1 MSSSAQ
7 TLPHWDMSVIYPSL
21 NSPEFAEGFQA
32 LVQSITDLEQIFD
45 THNIAE
51 REAAPLDD
59 ATVQAFETVIERY
72 NAVLYDHRTISAYIS
87 SFTTTNS
94 RDNEAQNKLSQLQ
107 QQTVR
112 LTLLDTRFTAWI
124 GSLDVE
130 ALIERSQVAQDHAFM
145 LRQSKLQAEHLMSP
159 AEEALAAELSVS
171 ASTAWAKLHSN
182 LTSQLIVPFERD
194 GKAEDLPMSM
204 IRNLAFEAD
213 RDVRRKAYE
222 AEIASWEQAALP
234 LATALNSIKGEV
246 NTLSKRRGWESP
258 LAAACFDNNI
268 DRETLDAMMHAARES
283 FPDFRRYLHA
293 KARAIGVEKLTWYDL
308 FAPVGTSSK
317 VWNFDVATDFIVEQF
332 GSFSNKMS
340 EFAQRA
346 FRENWVDAEPR
357 PGKRDGA
364 YCMAVRKDESRV
376 FSNFKP
382 AFGGMS
388 TLAHELGHA
397 YHNLNLA
404 ERTML
409 QRATPMVLAE
419 TASIFC
425 ETIVRNA
432 AMQQSDTQ
440 EQISILEAT
449 LESACQV
456 VVDISSRF
464 IFEQSVFEAR
474 EQSELSVDDFCRLML
489 DAQRE
494 TYGEGLDQQV
504 LHPYMWA
511 VKGHYYSGGRSFYNF
526 PYMFGLL
533 FGLGLY
539 ARYQED
545 AESFKRG
552 YDELLSSTGL
562 ADAATLA
569 ARFDIDIRTPDFW
582 RSSLDIIRADIQRF
596 EELIQPGLEWGGKQ
610 EAEPDER

>member
-21 NSPEFAEGFQA
+21 TSPEFAEGFQA

-72 NAVLYDHRTISAYIS
+72 NAVLYDHRTVSAYIS

-124 GSLDVE
+124 GSLNVE
-130 ALIERSQVAQDHAFM
+130 ALIERSQVARDHTFM
-145 LRQSKLQAEHLMSP
+145 LRQSKIQAEHLMSP

-213 RDVRRKAYE
+213 RDVRRRAYD

-234 LATALNSIKGEV
+234 LAAALNSIKGEV

-268 DRETLDAMMHAARES
+268 DRQTLDAMMQAARES

-332 GSFSNKMS
+332 GSFSSKMS

-596 EELIQPGLEWGGKQ
+596 EELIQPGLEWGGRQ

>member
-7 TLPHWDMSVIYPSL
+7 TLPHWDMTVVYPSL
-21 NSPEFAEGFQA
+21 TSPEFAEGFQA

-72 NAVLYDHRTISAYIS
+72 NSVLADHRTISAYIS
-87 SFTTTNS
+87 SFTSTNS
-94 RDNEAQNKLSQLQ
+94 RDNEAQSKLSQLQ

-124 GSLDVE
+124 GSLDVA
-130 ALIERSQVAQDHAFM
+130 ALIERSQIAQDHAFM

-171 ASTAWAKLHSN
+171 ASTAWSKLHSN

-194 GKAEDLPMSM
+194 GQVEDLPMSM
-204 IRNLAFEAD
+204 IRNLAFEED

-222 AEIASWEQAALP
+222 AEVASWEQAALP

-246 NTLSKRRGWESP
+246 NTLSKRRGWASP
-258 LAAACFDNNI
+258 LDAALFDNNI
-268 DRETLDAMMHAARES
+268 DRQTLDAMMQAARES
-283 FPDFRRYLHA
+283 FPDFRRYLRA
-293 KARAIGVEKLTWYDL
+293 KARALGLEKLAWYDM

-317 VWNFDVATDFIVEQF
+317 VWNYDVAQDFIVEQF
-332 GSFSNKMS
+332 GSYSSKMS

-346 FRENWVDAEPR
+346 FNESWVDAEPR

-364 YCMAVRKDESRV
+364 YCMALRKDESRV
-376 FSNFKP
+376 FANFKP

-409 QRATPMVLAE
+409 QRSTPMVLAE

-425 ETIVRNA
+425 ETIVRRA
-432 AMQQSDTQ
+432 ALKQSDTQ
-440 EQISILEAT
+440 EQIAILEAT
-449 LESACQV
+449 LENACQV

-464 IFEQSVFEAR
+464 IFEQRVFESR
-474 EQSELSVDDFCRLML
+474 EQSELSVDDLCRLML

-494 TYGEGLDQQV
+494 TYGDGLDQDV

-511 VKGHYYSGGRSFYNF
+511 VKGHYYSGVRSFYNY

-545 AESFKRG
+545 PEAFTRG

-582 RSSLDIIRADIQRF
+582 RSSLDIIRADVQRF